1 MTMGKNRA
9 QHGKWLSTLTVCTA
23 ALGSLVLLSV
33 PQMASAATTDTS
45 SATTGAALTGAQ
57 PAATTDTD
65 AAESNPETPQPAGT
79 TNAEAQPAA
88 DTTNTPTTAES
99 TTNTDQLKTTSADLQ
114 TAVDTAKT
122 TGVVVT
128 QNPTKTVTTTPD
140 KLADTV
146 SSVKADNDAQAQ
158 ALADATAKQVVN
170 QKTYDDAK
178 EKVTAG
184 TLTIKSTDTE
194 WSDDQIIKLLVGN
207 GDVMTGTPKKTGDEA
222 STETPNETGDE
233 VSTATDAE
241 KIAASNEAKIASL
254 ITLEAG
260 HKFVSTWDQNQQM
273 GENNNWPT
281 WTYENAFTD
290 AKTGRKVNIIETV
303 TGFKQLNEAPA
314 ENKLMTIDKN
324 DIGFQPTNIENVTA
338 TLKYVYADTGE
349 DAVIDAVLAFSDIDG
364 KQGISVNNGY
374 ASVLLGSNII
384 NDRGVYRDTTD
395 GDAKPTAAANQ
406 VWVLQKNVTETSYTF
421 YVGLNLNGGTTATNK
436 SPIQSVGGVAFSAAL
451 PEVDP
456 LVQEKAT
463 YTPTTIQVTTNYTV
477 HYEGAGTATPA
488 DVTKSVTWTGNY
500 DSATDTYTW
509 TPDNN
514 AITAVTPIVNDY
526 GAIVSTGWNLNT
538 KSADPTDQTQTVT
551 YYQVGKVPNNNTTT
565 NLTVHFVDTEG
576 AEIHPNLTASGK
588 IGNQFT
594 QAPAV
599 IDGYRTADKKVSGT
613 YHGTTMDLTFTY
625 VKDGVVPDGKVATL
639 TVHYVDGNGNKIT
652 GDKKTHGALG
662 TDFTSTPQKF
672 EGYVTTDKI
681 VSGHYN
687 GNNMDLTFTYFK
699 TGLPT
704 ETQPVTLTVHYV
716 DEHGNPVAED
726 TTANGAIDNDFT
738 QTPKQVKGYTTADK
752 PVTGTF
758 KGNNMALTFTY
769 TKDGEVATNTTTGLI
784 VHYVD
789 EHGNE
794 LIPATSQ
801 GGKIGTGFT
810 ANAPEISGYTPMS
823 QKTVT
828 GKYQGNQMVL
838 YFVYTPNPIETK
850 TGTPIGKATDT
861 PTNTTTET
869 ATSTPT
875 TPVTGTTTETPT
887 SANGTAV
894 AGDPTSTTP
903 EITTNSQQNATSQ
916 ASQGTNGQ
924 YHLVASTANA
934 QHATWQYAKTQATG
948 QRTSNSATA
957 TAQLPQ
963 TSDQTGTAST
973 LLGLGLMSLFLGMFG
988 ITRRKRQG

>member
-9 QHGKWLSTLTVCTA
+9 QRGKWLSTLTVCTA

-45 SATTGAALTGAQ
+45 SATTGATLTGAQ
-57 PAATTDTD
+57 PAAATDTD

-79 TNAEAQPAA
+79 TNAEAQLAEEA
-88 DTTNTPTTAES
+88 TNTPTTAES

-114 TAVDTAKT
+114 SAVDTAKT

-128 QNPTKTVTTTPD
+128 QNPTETVTTTPD

-178 EKVTAG
+178 QKVADD
-184 TLTIKSTDTE
+184 TLTIKSKDSVWT
-194 WSDDQIIKLLVGN
+194 DDQIVKLLAGN
-207 GDVMTGTPKKTGDEA
+207 GDVTTYIQPIKDGDNGVLVDASTGDTIPEA
-222 STETPNETGDE
+222 TE
-233 VSTATDAE
+233 AE
-241 KIAASNEAKIASL
+241 KVAASDEAKVVSL
-254 ITLEAG
+254 VDLEAG
-260 HKFVSTWDQNQQM
+260 YKLVTTWNNDQHI
-273 GENNNWPT
+273 ENNQPT

-290 AKTGRKVNIIETV
+290 AKTGRKVNVIETV
-303 TGFKQLNEAPA
+303 TGYTLAKGKTFSWI
-314 ENKLMTIDKN
+314 TITPDH
-324 DIGFQPTNIENVTA
+324 IGFQPHEVDSVTA
-338 TLKYVYADTGE
+338 NLKYVYADTGE
-349 DAVIDAVLAFSDIDG
+349 DATIDAILSFSDLDG
-364 KQGISVNNGY
+364 AQGVKINNGY
-374 ASVLLGSNII
+374 ESAMLGTLIRE
-384 NDRGVYRDTTD
+384 DPDGAFRDQHDDTTKVT
-395 GDAKPTAAANQ
+395 DAIGQA
-406 VWVLQKNVTETSYTF
+406 WVLQKNVTETSYTF
-421 YVGLNLNGGTTATNK
+421 YVGHHDDGTVNNHQ
-436 SPIQSVGGVAFSAAL
+436 PVQFVGGVSFATAT
-451 PEVDP
+451 PTVTP

-463 YTPTTIQVTTNYTV
+463 YTPTTIQVTTDYTV

-488 DVTKSVTWTGNY
+488 DVTKAVTWTGSY

-526 GAIVSTGWNLNT
+526 GAIVSTGWNLNA
-538 KSADPTDQTQTVT
+538 KSTDPTDQTQTVT
-551 YYQVGKVPNNNTTT
+551 YYQVGKVANDNTTT

-639 TVHYVDGNGNKIT
+639 TVHYVDGNGNRIT

-672 EGYVTTDKI
+672 EGYVTTDKA

-687 GNNMDLTFTYFK
+687 GNDMDLTFTYFK

-716 DEHGNPVAED
+716 DEYGNSVAKD
-726 TTANGAIDNDFT
+726 TTANGAIDDSFT
-738 QTPKQVKGYTTADK
+738 QAPKQVKGYTTADK

-758 KGNNMALTFTY
+758 QGNNMDLTFTY

-801 GGKIGTGFT
+801 GGQIGTGFT
-810 ANAPEISGYTPMS
+810 ANAPEINGYTPMS

-838 YFVYTPNPIETK
+838 YFVYTPNPIETT
-850 TGTPIGKATDT
+850 TGTPIGKTTDT

-869 ATSTPT
+869 ATGTPT
-875 TPVTGTTTETPT
+875 TPMTGTTIETPT

-894 AGDPTSTTP
+894 AGDPIPTTP
-903 EITTNSQQNATSQ
+903 ETTTNSQQNATSQ

-948 QRTSNSATA
+948 QRTNSSAAA

>member
-57 PAATTDTD
+57 PSAATDTG
-65 AAESNPETPQPAGT
+65 AAESNSEAAQPAGT
-79 TNAEAQPAA
+79 TNAEAQPAEE
-88 DTTNTPTTAES
+88 TTNTPTTAES

-128 QNPTKTVTTTPD
+128 QDSTKTVTMTPD

-178 EKVTAG
+178 QAVEND
-184 TLTIKSTDTE
+184 TLTITSGNQTK
-194 WSDDQIIKLLVGN
+194 WPADQIVKLLAGN
-207 GDVMTGTPKKTGDEA
+207 GDVMQANSDKDLMTGA
-222 STETPNETGDE
+222 Q
-233 VSTATDAE
+233 VSAVTNAD
-241 KIAASNEAKIASL
+241 KIAASDEAKVASL
-254 ITLEAG
+254 INLEEG
-260 HKFVSTWDQNQQM
+260 HKLVSNWDKSQQIGTNQ
-273 GENNNWPT
+273 PT

-290 AKTGRKVNIIETV
+290 ARTGRKVNVIETV
-303 TGFKQLNEAPA
+303 TGFTQLNEA
-314 ENKLMTIDKN
+314 EVDNRIETIDSN

-349 DAVIDAVLAFSDIDG
+349 DATIDAILAFSDIDG
-364 KQGISVNNGY
+364 EQGITVNNGY
-374 ASVLLGSNII
+374 ASALMGNLVDNIDGVFRATN
-384 NDRGVYRDTTD
+384 NDGHPADD
-395 GDAKPTAAANQ
+395 PDNQ
-406 VWVLQKNVTETSYTF
+406 IWVLQKGVTETSYTF
-421 YVGLNLNGGTTATNK
+421 YVGLDKDDGKTASNIR
-436 SPIQSVGGVAFSAAL
+436 PLQSVGGIAFATEL
-451 PEVDP
+451 PEKQD

-488 DVTKSVTWTGNY
+488 DVTKAVTWTGNY
-500 DSATDTYTW
+500 DSAMDTYTW

-526 GAIVSTGWNLNT
+526 RAIVSTGWNLNPAST
-538 KSADPTDQTQTVT
+538 DPADQTQTVT
-551 YYQVGKVPNNNTTT
+551 YYQVGKVANNTTT
-565 NLTVHFVDTEG
+565 KLTVHYVDTEG
-576 AEIHPNLTASGK
+576 NELQPNLTHDETLGST
-588 IGNQFT
+588 FT
-594 QAPAV
+594 QTPAV
-599 IDGYRTADKKVSGT
+599 IDGYRTTDSAVSGT
-613 YHGTTMDLTFTY
+613 YNGTTTDVTFTY
-625 VKDGVVPDGKVATL
+625 VKDGEVANNLTAKLTVHYVDGDGNQLADDEPIMGALNTAFTQKPKQIDGYTTTDKLVNGHYTGTNMDLTFTYLKDGVPANNQDTTL
-639 TVHYVDGNGNKIT
+639 TVHYVDG
-652 GDKKTHGALG
+652 D
-662 TDFTSTPQKF
+662 
-672 EGYVTTDKI
+672 
-681 VSGHYN
+681 
-687 GNNMDLTFTYFK
+687 
-699 TGLPT
+699 
-704 ETQPVTLTVHYV
+704 
-716 DEHGNPVAED
+716 GNPVAED
-726 TTANGAIDNDFT
+726 TTANGTIGGDFT

-758 KGNNMALTFTY
+758 KGNNMDLTFTY

-801 GGKIGTGFT
+801 GGQIGTGFT

-838 YFVYTPNPIETK
+838 YFVYTPNPIDTT
-850 TGTPIGKATDT
+850 TGTPIGKTTDT

-869 ATSTPT
+869 TMGTPT

-894 AGDPTSTTP
+894 AGDPTPTTP
-903 EITTNSQQNATSQ
+903 ETTTNSQQNATSQ

-934 QHATWQYAKTQATG
+934 QHATWQYAKTQATI
-948 QRTSNSATA
+948 QRTSNSAAA

>member
-57 PAATTDTD
+57 PAATTDTS
-65 AAESNPETPQPAGT
+65 AAESNPETAQPAGT
-79 TNAEAQPAA
+79 TSTEEQPAA

-128 QNPTKTVTTTPD
+128 QNPTETKTTTPD
-140 KLADTV
+140 QLADTV

-170 QKTYDDAK
+170 QKDYDDAK
-178 EKVTAG
+178 AKVQAG
-184 TLTIKSTDTE
+184 TKTITSTNAA
-194 WSDDQIIKLLVGN
+194 WSNNQIIKLLTGN
-207 GDVMTGTPKKTGDEA
+207 GDVMKSGSTTDVLTGAQISEATEADKVAASDEA
-222 STETPNETGDE
+222 KVAST
-233 VSTATDAE
+233 V
-241 KIAASNEAKIASL
+241 
-254 ITLEAG
+254 TLEAG
-260 HKFVSTWDQNQQM
+260 HKLVSTWNQDQQM
-273 GENNNWPT
+273 GEGNWPT

-290 AKTGRKVNIIETV
+290 TKTGRKINVVETV
-303 TGFKQLNEAPA
+303 TGFTQLNEATA
-314 ENKLMTIDKN
+314 ENKIKKIDSD

-349 DAVIDAVLAFSDIDG
+349 SATIDAILAFSDIDG
-364 KQGISVNNGY
+364 EQGITVNNGY
-374 ASVLLGSNII
+374 ASMLIGDEII
-384 NDRGVYRDTTD
+384 YTDDDVYRTTTNENHPKTD
-395 GDAKPTAAANQ
+395 PSNQ
-406 VWVLQKNVTETSYTF
+406 IWVLQKDVTETSYTF
-421 YVGLNLNGGTTATNK
+421 YVGLDWDDGKTASNK
-436 SPIQSVGGVAFSAAL
+436 DPEQSVGGVAFSAAL
-451 PEVDP
+451 PKVEP

-514 AITAVTPIVNDY
+514 AITAVTPVVNDY

-576 AEIHPNLTASGK
+576 AEIHPNLAASGK
-588 IGNQFT
+588 VGSEFT

-672 EGYVTTDKI
+672 EGYVTTDKA

-726 TTANGAIDNDFT
+726 ATANGAIDDDFT

-758 KGNNMALTFTY
+758 KGNNMDLTFTY
-769 TKDGEVATNTTTGLI
+769 TKDGQVATNTTTGLI

-801 GGKIGTGFT
+801 GGQIGTGFT

-838 YFVYTPNPIETK
+838 YFVYTPNPIDTT
-850 TGTPIGKATDT
+850 TGTPIGKTTDT

-894 AGDPTSTTP
+894 AGDPTPTTP
-903 EITTNSQQNATSQ
+903 ETTTNSQQNATSQ

-948 QRTSNSATA
+948 QRTSNSAAA